1 MAIRNALIAVDFD
14 GTVVTHAYPE
24 IGDDAGAVPVL
35 KELTDNGCRL
45 ILYTMRHGKL
55 LDDAIRW
62 FRERGIPLYAVN
74 ENPSQQRWT
83 SSPKVHA
90 DLYIDD
96 SSLGCPIRF
105 VDGVKR
111 PVADWTRIREQ
122 LVRKVS
128 WTEPPRSRPNRRH
141 IRLSK
146 PAAKRHC
153 TSNMQKGGCFH
164 PPFAYAMPQPAIMP
178 RGCGD
183 ICPRR
188 SSSRSRPPARVCPP
202 CR

>member
-96 SSLGCPIRF
+96 SALGFPIKF
-105 VDGVKR
+105 QDGIKR
-111 PVADWTRIREQ
+111 PFVNWVKVRQR
-122 LVRKVS
+122 LV
-128 WTEPPRSRPNRRH
+128 EEGF
-141 IRLSK
+141 L
-146 PAAKRHC
+146 
-153 TSNMQKGGCFH
+153 
-164 PPFAYAMPQPAIMP
+164 
-178 RGCGD
+178 D
-183 ICPRR
+183 
-188 SSSRSRPPARVCPP
+188 
-202 CR
+202 

>member
-62 FRERGIPLYAVN
+62 FRERGIPLYAV
-74 ENPSQQRWT
+74 
-83 SSPKVHA
+83 
-90 DLYIDD
+90 IDD

-122 LVRKVS
+122 LVR
-128 WTEPPRSRPNRRH
+128 EGF
-141 IRLSK
+141 L
-146 PAAKRHC
+146 
-153 TSNMQKGGCFH
+153 
-164 PPFAYAMPQPAIMP
+164 
-178 RGCGD
+178 D
-183 ICPRR
+183 
-188 SSSRSRPPARVCPP
+188 
-202 CR
+202 

>member
-14 GTVVTHAYPE
+14 GTVVTHAYP
-24 IGDDAGAVPVL
+24 
-35 KELTDNGCRL
+35 
-45 ILYTMRHGKL
+45 MRHGKL
-55 LDDAIRW
+55 LDDATRW

-122 LVRKVS
+122 LVR
-128 WTEPPRSRPNRRH
+128 EGF
-141 IRLSK
+141 L
-146 PAAKRHC
+146 
-153 TSNMQKGGCFH
+153 
-164 PPFAYAMPQPAIMP
+164 
-178 RGCGD
+178 D
-183 ICPRR
+183 
-188 SSSRSRPPARVCPP
+188 
-202 CR
+202 

>member
-1 MAIRNALIAVDFD
+1 
-14 GTVVTHAYPE
+14 
-24 IGDDAGAVPVL
+24 
-35 KELTDNGCRL
+35 
-45 ILYTMRHGKL
+45 
-55 LDDAIRW
+55 AIRW

-122 LVRKVS
+122 LVK
-128 WTEPPRSRPNRRH
+128 EGF
-141 IRLSK
+141 L
-146 PAAKRHC
+146 
-153 TSNMQKGGCFH
+153 
-164 PPFAYAMPQPAIMP
+164 
-178 RGCGD
+178 D
-183 ICPRR
+183 
-188 SSSRSRPPARVCPP
+188 
-202 CR
+202 